1 MILVPQ
7 GFVKDR
13 LRDFALPAL
22 FVTVVTLNPV
32 SGVTTGISMAV
43 SPMIGHVSLRLLENF
58 GKLLSDFR
66 GQSWN
71 GTSVVET
78 VLAGNFR
85 LVGTHYLVGVMGSR
99 QSIYRLLTTHLLY
112 YGAINVGE
120 ATLKHFML
128 SISRFLRNPEIKEML
143 GKKITV
149 SIINL
154 LLKLPFII
162 DEEISAELNA
172 LKATLQ
178 IETEEINPPTL
189 NEAIDLMSLE
199 TGEEEAVLPR
209 IDPHVEAEK
218 EGMLEELDAPVVPI
232 PTNAGAQAF
241 AGGHYNSTNSVVLLP
256 KSKENNVS
264 GQSNA
269 RNTPARQVQHL
280 FKKSNSAN
288 WEFRKFTNLE
298 EDPSPRFREPKP
310 YPLNPHPSR
319 EKILPE
325 QENIPPDT
333 LRRSDSL
340 RMEPSEFKLPIS

>member
-1 MILVPQ
+1 
-7 GFVKDR
+7 
-13 LRDFALPAL
+13 
-22 FVTVVTLNPV
+22 
-32 SGVTTGISMAV
+32 
-43 SPMIGHVSLRLLENF
+43 
-58 GKLLSDFR
+58 
-66 GQSWN
+66 
-71 GTSVVET
+71 
-78 VLAGNFR
+78 
-85 LVGTHYLVGVMGSR
+85 
-99 QSIYRLLTTHLLY
+99 Y

-340 RMEPSEFKLPIS
+340 RMEPSEFKLPISRTAGARELSALRSEELVPRRRHDDVSVGDMPVDGATYQNRTRSTSVDGDSGGPKYINSPSKLRKSSGNLA